1 MALHIS
7 LSRDSYTFSQLA
19 GELVQCS
26 TEALRTRAWRARRA
40 GHPHPLPTPTRL
52 PGGGEIY
59 MRRDVEQWLATL
71 RGPEIEVH
79 SGVHRRPG
87 RPKKI
92 DSMLRGGV
100 SK

>member
-1 MALHIS
+1 MAFHIS

-26 TEALRTRAWRARRA
+26 TEALRTKVWRARLA
-40 GHPHPLPTPTRL
+40 GHPCPLPTPTHI

-59 MRRDVEQWLATL
+59 LRRDVEQWLADL
-71 RGPEIEVH
+71 RGPEIEVR
-79 SGVHRRPG
+79 RRPG
-87 RPKKI
+87 RPSKI
-92 DSMLRGGV
+92 DSVLRAGV

>member
-1 MALHIS
+1 MAFHIS

-40 GHPHPLPTPTRL
+40 GHPHPLPIRTIL

-59 MRRDVEQWLATL
+59 LKRDVEQWLAAL
-71 RGPEIEVH
+71 RGPDAEAR
-79 SGVHRRPG
+79 RRPG
-87 RPKKI
+87 RPSKI
-92 DSMLRGGV
+92 DSVLRGGG

>member
-1 MALHIS
+1 MAFHIS

-40 GHPHPLPTPTRL
+40 GHPHPLPISTSL

-59 MRRDVEQWLATL
+59 LKRDVEQWLAAL
-71 RGPEIEVH
+71 RGPDSEAR
-79 SGVHRRPG
+79 RRPG
-87 RPKKI
+87 RPRKI
-92 DSMLRGGV
+92 DSVLRGGV
-100 SK
+100 SE